1 MRTLVTLRK
10 DTKAHLIKPKAASPR
25 LDKLYTFNTGV
36 TTKNH
41 FFPNNQVEKDAA
53 M

>member
-10 DTKAHLIKPKAASPR
+10 ATKALLTETKADSPW
-25 LDKLYTFNTGV
+25 LDKLYTFNTGL
-36 TTKNH
+36 TIKNRI
-41 FFPNNQVEKDAA
+41 FSNNQVEKNAA